1 MLVDDGWALTSV
13 LEPSFD
19 SPENGNYQ
27 KLDAIGISTV
37 IVPPIRGWYYLA
49 DYLALPRRGR
59 GWYYLADYLA
69 FELLIQE
76 QVRELMLSGWLTFC
90 GQ

>member
-49 DYLALPRRGR
+49 DYLA
-59 GWYYLADYLA
+59 